1 MTETVAALA
10 VAIPLHQRL
19 TDIFGGEAVGRALED
34 FGMALHDL
42 CAHLLEQHAIVDRR
56 WRDEEARWITRF
68 RMRASDLPRDDGEA
82 FATIERAGHRLAHDL
97 LVSVFGTGTGMRVP
111 LQLAVLPLPPEATT
125 SGACPF
131 AWVDAKL
138 GDVRPKSPDTVP
150 TGDIERI
157 LATRSVRTHLQPI
170 VRMRD
175 RTVVGY
181 EALSR
186 GPRNS
191 PLERPDHLFD
201 AAHAAGRTV
210 EMELLCA
217 RLALERT
224 RGKLPG
230 NAFLA
235 INLGPEALLRASE
248 LLPLAGPNKLMF
260 ELTEHLPLG
269 GAENL
274 RATVAD
280 LRARGVQVALDDTG
294 CGFADMDT
302 VRVLRPDIVKL
313 CITVVRN
320 AERGSP
326 FVPAIAATAERLL
339 GLGCRVLAE
348 GVETE
353 GQHVVMSGCR
363 IGLAQGWLY
372 GRPLPIDRETDLR
385 PTA

>member
-10 VAIPLHQRL
+10 ITIPQRQRL
-19 TDIFGGEAVGRALED
+19 IDIFGDEAVGRAMTD
-34 FGMALHDL
+34 FGLVLRDL
-42 CAHLLEQHAIVDRR
+42 CARLLAQHTIIDHQ
-56 WRDEEARWITRF
+56 WRDAEARWMMHF
-68 RMRASDLPRDDGEA
+68 RIHSGDLPRDLGET
-82 FATIERAGHRLAHDL
+82 FAAIERAGRRLAHDL
-97 LVSVFGTGTGMRVP
+97 LLSVFGMGTGMRIP
-111 LQLAVLPLPPEATT
+111 LSLEVLPLPPDVLAG
-125 SGACPF
+125 GACPF

-138 GDVRPKSPDTVP
+138 ADPQRRLPEFPAP
-150 TGDIERI
+150 TGDIEAI
-157 LATRSVRTHLQPI
+157 LAARSVSTVLQPI

-186 GPRNS
+186 GPNNS
-191 PLERPDHLFD
+191 PLERPDYLFE
-201 AAHAAGRTV
+201 AAHSAGRTV

-217 RLALERT
+217 ELALERT
-224 RGKLPG
+224 RGKLPKDV
-230 NAFLA
+230 FLT
-235 INLGPEALLRASE
+235 INLGPDALLRAAE
-248 LLPLAGPNKLMF
+248 LLPLAGPNKLLF

-269 GAENL
+269 GADQL
-274 RATVAD
+274 RDAVDD
-280 LRARGVQVALDDTG
+280 LRTRGVSLVLDDTG

-326 FVPAIAATAERLL
+326 YVPAIAATTERLL
-339 GLGCRVLAE
+339 QLGCRVLAE

-353 GQHVVMSGCR
+353 AQHTVMAGCR

-372 GRPLPIDRETDLR
+372 GKPVPIDHGTGV
-385 PTA
+385 